1 MLVSTVQQ
9 SESAIRIH
17 ISGAS
22 QVALVVK
29 NLLANAEDTGD
40 ADSVPGLGRSPRG
53 GQGNLL
59 QYFAWGILW
68 TEEPGGLQS
77 IGSQSPTWLK
87 WLSLHT
93 HTHPYPFFL
102 GLSSQLGHREHWVGL
117 PVLFNLKIRNK
128 FYPGHPF
135 EAGIINKIFP
145 LSMSSAKTFML
156 QFSKRSSGIIFG
168 LF

>member
-1 MLVSTVQQ
+1 MLYNVVLVSTVKQ

-17 ISGAS
+17 IPRAS

-77 IGSQSPTWLK
+77 IGSQSPTD
-87 WLSLHT
+87 
-93 HTHPYPFFL
+93 
-102 GLSSQLGHREHWVGL
+102 
-117 PVLFNLKIRNK
+117 
-128 FYPGHPF
+128 
-135 EAGIINKIFP
+135 
-145 LSMSSAKTFML
+145 
-156 QFSKRSSGIIFG
+156 
-168 LF
+168 